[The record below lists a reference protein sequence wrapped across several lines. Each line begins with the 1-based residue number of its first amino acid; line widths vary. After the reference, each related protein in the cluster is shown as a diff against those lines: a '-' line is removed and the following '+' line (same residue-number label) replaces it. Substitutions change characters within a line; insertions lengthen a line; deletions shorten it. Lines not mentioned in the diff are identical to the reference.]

1 MCPQRFA
8 PKSYDAAKLALLQE
22 VFDKSW
28 HVLELR
34 FPDLT
39 ELEKDNIKTVLAK
52 AIVELSV
59 EGVFDGPELF
69 RRSLKNVLATVGRK
83 PVKKRKP
90 RTRSSEPAEDQ
101 V

>member
-28 HVLELR
+28 HVLALR
-34 FPDLT
+34 FPNRT
-39 ELEKDNIKTVLAK
+39 KLEEDHIKTVLAK

-59 EGVFDGPELF
+59 EGAVDGPELF
-69 RRSLKNVLATVGRK
+69 KRSLKSVLETVGRE
-83 PVKKRKP
+83 PLKKRKA
-90 RTRSSEPAEDQ
+90 RARLIVS
-101 V
+101 